1 MKNKKSKSQK
11 SRRRKSATKPSG
23 VSSKKATKGSVPA
36 SKRRRKKRK
45 KSFKVQIEKL
55 YRTSRSRWIRT
66 LRAKGVRDA
75 EAAFHS
81 AILTILRA
89 CSEKAKDIAYLP
101 NRLKGRIINA
111 QAFQY
116 RRQNREQDVPDTFWS
131 GLLANDAP
139 ASTSDLEVEC
149 DYLFERLDAYSTKIL
164 KWLYFDR
171 RSVDEIS
178 ALTGRRKN
186 TIKSDLRRSRGK
198 ARQILLEFR
207 AKEDAACNR
216 SATSEG

>member
-1 MKNKKSKSQK
+1 MKNKKSRSQK
-11 SRRRKSATKPSG
+11 SRRRKTATKPSG
-23 VSSKKATKGSVPA
+23 VSSKKATKGSVPP
-36 SKRRRKKRK
+36 SKRRKTKRK

-116 RRQNREQDVPDTFWS
+116 RRQNREQDVPDAFWF
-131 GLLANDAP
+131 GLQANDAP
-139 ASTSDLEVEC
+139 ASTRDLEVELA
-149 DYLFERLDAYSTKIL
+149 YLFERLDAYSSQIL
-164 KWLYFDR
+164 RWFYLDH
-171 RSVDEIS
+171 RSIDEIS
-178 ALTGRRKN
+178 ALTGKPEG
-186 TIKSDLRRSRGK
+186 TIKNQLFRARKK
-198 ARQILLEFR
+198 ARKILVPFR
-207 AKEDAACNR
+207 ASDEEACNR
-216 SATSEG
+216 PDPSEG